1 MEKNSVKSGLSL
13 AFWLNLSFSII
24 ELIGGFFTNSTAI
37 IADAFHDFIDAVAIG
52 LAVWMEK
59 VSTKKRTP
67 GFSYGYKRFSL
78 LSAVGMSV
86 FLLVG
91 MSLMII
97 SAVKSFFQPEEVNS
111 VGMLWL
117 ALLGIL
123 INGFAFLRIKQSGG
137 HSHHGHSHSH
147 GSNFNSRAIM
157 LHLLEDILGWVAV
170 LAGATVMYFTNWY
183 WIDGVLT
190 IAIALFI
197 GFNAVKNLIN
207 TMKVILQSTPE
218 NVNVEKMIAELNG
231 IKGVE
236 NIHDVHVW
244 SMDGNYNVGSLHAV
258 VNVSDENEER
268 VILESISRLME
279 KHHIQHPTI
288 QIEKF
293 KTHCMLQKC

>member
-1 MEKNSVKSGLSL
+1 MKNGLSL
-13 AFWLNLSFSII
+13 AFWLNLLFSII

-91 MSLMII
+91 MVLMLI

-123 INGFAFLRIKQSGG
+123 INGFAF
-137 HSHHGHSHSH
+137 
-147 GSNFNSRAIM
+147 
-157 LHLLEDILGWVAV
+157 
-170 LAGATVMYFTNWY
+170 
-183 WIDGVLT
+183 
-190 IAIALFI
+190 
-197 GFNAVKNLIN
+197 
-207 TMKVILQSTPE
+207 
-218 NVNVEKMIAELNG
+218 
-231 IKGVE
+231 
-236 NIHDVHVW
+236 
-244 SMDGNYNVGSLHAV
+244 
-258 VNVSDENEER
+258 
-268 VILESISRLME
+268 
-279 KHHIQHPTI
+279 
-288 QIEKF
+288 
-293 KTHCMLQKC
+293 

>member
-1 MEKNSVKSGLSL
+1 MKNGLSL
-13 AFWLNLSFSII
+13 AFWLNLLFSII

-91 MSLMII
+91 MVLMLI

-123 INGFAFLRIKQSGG
+123 INGFAFWRIKQSGE
-137 HSHHGHSHSH
+137 HAHHAHSHSH
-147 GSNFNSRAIM
+147 SHAHGSDFNSKAIM
-157 LHLLEDILGWVAV
+157 LHLLEDVMGWVAV
-170 LAGATVMYFTNWY
+170 LAGAVVMYFTNWY

-207 TMKVILQSTPE
+207 TMKVILQSTPD
-218 NVNVEKMIAELNG
+218 NVNVEKMIAELSD

-258 VNVSDENEER
+258 VNVSDENEES
-268 VILESISRLME
+268 VILESISQLMG

>member
-1 MEKNSVKSGLSL
+1 
-13 AFWLNLSFSII
+13 
-24 ELIGGFFTNSTAI
+24 
-37 IADAFHDFIDAVAIG
+37 AIG

-157 LHLLEDILGWVAV
+157 LHLLDDVLGWVAV

-268 VILESISRLME
+268 
-279 KHHIQHPTI
+279 
-288 QIEKF
+288 
-293 KTHCMLQKC
+293 

>member
-1 MEKNSVKSGLSL
+1 L
-13 AFWLNLSFSII
+13 AFWLNLLFSII
-24 ELIGGFFTNSTAI
+24 ELVGGFLTNSTAI

-157 LHLLEDILGWVAV
+157 LHLLDDVLGWVAV